1 VRLSVCVCVPISAC
15 VLVYVP
21 AECVMH
27 ACAHLYTKFVLVC
40 VLFAEV
46 EQLPTASKLSVLYC
60 KG

>member
-1 VRLSVCVCVPISAC
+1 VCVPISAC